1 MALRRHE
8 VTFETLSRE
17 ILDGFAGL
25 AASLVGDAMNREQ
38 VMAAAIKPIAPG
50 TRIRGQARTVNAM
63 AGDNGII
70 HAAIPYA
77 RPGEIL
83 VVNGM
88 GVEDVAVWG
97 EVMTH
102 AALKQGIAGIVLDGA
117 MRDVAEIR
125 ELGFAVFCRAIVP
138 RGPHKGFGGT
148 IDGTISCGGVAVSPG
163 DLVIGDDDGVA
174 VIPLSEVTAVQ
185 AAASAALER
194 ETIWLDEIAKG
205 KTTRELLGLPE
216 PGLVPTDE

>member
-1 MALRRHE
+1 
-8 VTFETLSRE
+8 
-17 ILDGFAGL
+17 
-25 AASLVGDAMNREQ
+25 
-38 VMAAAIKPIAPG
+38 
-50 TRIRGQARTVNAM
+50 
-63 AGDNGII
+63 
-70 HAAIPYA
+70 
-77 RPGEIL
+77 
-83 VVNGM
+83 
-88 GVEDVAVWG
+88 
-97 EVMTH
+97 MTH

>member
-8 VTFETLSRE
+8 VTFEILSRE
-17 ILDGFAGL
+17 FLDGFGGL
-25 AASLVGDAMNREQ
+25 AAAQVGDAMNREQ
-38 VMAAAIKPIAPG
+38 IMAAAIKPIAEG
-50 TRIRGQARTVNAM
+50 TRICGQARTVNAM

-70 HAAIPYA
+70 HAAIPHM

-88 GVEDVAVWG
+88 GVKDVAIWG

-102 AALKQGIAGIVLDGA
+102 AAQKQGIAGIVLDGA
-117 MRDVAEIR
+117 VRDVAEMR
-125 ELGFAVFCRAIVP
+125 EMGFPVFCRAVVP

-148 IDGTISCGGVAVSPG
+148 IDGVISCAGVAVSPG

-174 VIPLSEVTAVQ
+174 VVPLAQVRAVQ
-185 AAASAALER
+185 AAAIEAQKREWGWLE
-194 ETIWLDEIAKG
+194 EIAKG

-216 PGLVPTDE
+216 PELVPTDD